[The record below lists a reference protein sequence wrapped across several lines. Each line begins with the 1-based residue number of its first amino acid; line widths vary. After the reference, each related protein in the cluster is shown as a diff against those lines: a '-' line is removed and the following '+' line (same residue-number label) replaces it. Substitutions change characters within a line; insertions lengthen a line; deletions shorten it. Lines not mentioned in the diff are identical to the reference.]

1 MPSQLSAVKL
11 QSYEI
16 NILCDDHTIIGGPL

>member
-1 MPSQLSAVKL
+1 MPSQLSAVEL

-16 NILCDDHTIIGGPL
+16 NILCDDHTIIDSPL